1 MTAGPPA
8 PPPAPRPAP
17 RGRRWPRRL
26 ATIATVGVLAIAIG
40 VGVALVLVKR
50 VRSGQ
55 WQAPSAAD
63 FVQVGDRVADRL
75 GVGSPPPVARVI
87 FLDRR
92 PRTIGPGTDD
102 AAAGRSSVVAHQ
114 GTATRALPGW
124 KGSDKAWGQLVTCVQ
139 KLFAPFDVV
148 VTDQPP
154 SSADHV
160 LVVVGGRPKDLGV
173 KDSRVAGLAPFS
185 GGVIP
190 RAVVFAFAATQ
201 RHQPQA
207 VCETIG
213 MEVAHAFGLDHAYL
227 CSDVMSYLKPCGKRG
242 FVDKRRAGA
251 ASRRPRDVRGG
262 AGPTQN
268 SFRRLLAVLGPRA
281 RPARPAAQTLN
292 RRRPGRA
299 APSKTSSATLLSPPS
314 GTIRSAQRLDGS
326 TYSRCIGR
334 TVA

>member
-1 MTAGPPA
+1 
-8 PPPAPRPAP
+8 
-17 RGRRWPRRL
+17 
-26 ATIATVGVLAIAIG
+26 
-40 VGVALVLVKR
+40 
-50 VRSGQ
+50 
-55 WQAPSAAD
+55 
-63 FVQVGDRVADRL
+63 VADRL

-139 KLFAPFDVV
+139 RLFAPFDVV

-242 FVDKRRAGA
+242 FVDRDAPVRRAQA
-251 ASRRPRDVRGG
+251 ARLRG
-262 AGPTQN
+262 
-268 SFRRLLAVLGPRA
+268 
-281 RPARPAAQTLN
+281 
-292 RRRPGRA
+292 RRRPDAELPSPPARGVRAAARDRRARGSGPVGDPTQGAEQDVEGDLVVAALGHDQIGPALGRLDVLEVHRPDRGVVLIAHRLRSCGRA
-299 APSKTSSATLLSPPS
+299 ARGRGGCGASA
-314 GTIRSAQRLDGS
+314 GCRR
-326 TYSRCIGR
+326 RCR
-334 TVA
+334 RRP

>member
-1 MTAGPPA
+1 MADSRSRAGERPSA
-8 PPPAPRPAP
+8 AVPRP
-17 RGRRWPRRL
+17 RRSRLAVIALAAL
-26 ATIATVGVLAIAIG
+26 ATIAVLALAVVIAVI
-40 VGVALVLVKR
+40 VDKR
-50 VRSGQ
+50 LTTGT

-114 GTATRALPGW
+114 GTSTRALPGW

-242 FVDKRRAGA
+242 FVDRDARCGEHK
-251 ASRRPRDVRGG
+251 PRDCAAG

-268 SFRRLLAVLGPRA
+268 SHRRLLAVFGPRRA
-281 RPARPAAQTLN
+281 TGAPAAQV
-292 RRRPGRA
+292 P
-299 APSKTSSATLLSPPS
+299 
-314 GTIRSAQRLDGS
+314 
-326 TYSRCIGR
+326 
-334 TVA
+334 